1 MDLVFIFIVFILA
14 VFFIHWSRSKINGTE
29 SEALAAEIDEDFK
42 LDFERDSNGNLT
54 QRGMEDLV
62 LWCEEDMRGRK
73 LNQASEIENF
83 EELN

>member
-14 VFFIHWSRSKINGTE
+14 VFFIHWSRSKIHETE

-62 LWCEEDMRGRK
+62 LWCEEDMRDRK